1 MGSATTRESE
11 VAVQREFTQEVD
23 GGGFMWREPRNSIR
37 LAFDPGGEVEL
48 RGGEINSHTPV
59 LKEYLDIY
67 MAQDPQVSEIIRE
80 LLDQPPT
87 HVVLSGHDYSHWMP
101 TTPLPVT
108 GAYEPIPPAAAKHN
122 YTCWLS
128 ATNNTCPLLYE
139 EATTDI
145 LPPESQQLPLKSLP
159 EGSLRP
165 ERDAL
170 ISKQAAAI
178 STLIS
183 RTPAYWKHA
192 NPSRYEELTTIF
204 GEAFHLASKEFGVEE
219 ATAIGNGYR
228 VPTSYMTR
236 DLHHLV
242 SCGGNLRTMA
252 SEVFRTHSPHRLSL
266 PRIVASLDRVGL
278 HGASPRSRLTEE
290 TSLDL
295 IRLTRLAECGIP
307 IPRYP
312 TFQANQTPPR
322 HNPTYR
328 AVHEA
333 LNSTLVQLWESCLVF
348 FIPTSCLVA
357 LRTCH
362 FTPISWTV
370 KTGKLAG
377 RYLFD
382 ARSKS
387 AGTPLNCY
395 DANHLEDL
403 RKEWG
408 TLTLPTI
415 HTLVNQ
421 ILKFEDDQRTQL
433 GPLFDPRTVTLLKG
447 DLSKAFT
454 LLSFSADSVELT
466 ASELYQPTWDPLTPE
481 QARLMDDLL
490 RSLRDQ
496 FGIQE
501 TTPPAHSSW
510 SMVYHTGSFGLRIL
524 PFMFGVVSR
533 FLLFL
538 LAVALWGYAAA
549 YVDDFLIVTLSSYLA
564 HDQAVLCEV
573 ISLLLGPN
581 AVEWAKFHAGRKN
594 EWVGWEID
602 LDTRLVSLGR
612 RNLLKVLYGFFSFD
626 VNTHIQGRH
635 LLKLASWASRY
646 TTVMQMLTPFTNLLY
661 AQTNGLRNL
670 DSYVRLTVPTQIAIW
685 IWRATLLELI
695 LKPAS
700 FCRPLDSF
708 RTEDPHYLIEY
719 DSSLEGTGLLIEPL
733 PSSVLVNPLTSTLCG
748 QSRFPFSCSGD
759 SSYQNTAELI
769 PVALGCLELARRGI
783 KHARIALRGDSRTS
797 LAWSLAGNFTGGLC
811 CRTSIVLTQLAV
823 HFDLSIVSTEHIPG
837 DENHTCDALSRFY
850 TSPEILGY
858 TIEHTIPSS
867 DTSLTAE
874 LLKLCDPTLSSPF
887 SSHDTFSV
895 FWGEV
900 REFILRIDPPPLS
913 PDR

>member
-1 MGSATTRESE
+1 
-11 VAVQREFTQEVD
+11 
-23 GGGFMWREPRNSIR
+23 
-37 LAFDPGGEVEL
+37 
-48 RGGEINSHTPV
+48 
-59 LKEYLDIY
+59 
-67 MAQDPQVSEIIRE
+67 
-80 LLDQPPT
+80 LLLND
-87 HVVLSGHDYSHWMP
+87 S
-101 TTPLPVT
+101 
-108 GAYEPIPPAAAKHN
+108 
-122 YTCWLS
+122 
-128 ATNNTCPLLYE
+128 NNTCPLLYE
-139 EATTDI
+139 EATTDT

-170 ISKQAAAI
+170 ISNQAAAV

-183 RTPAYWKHA
+183 RTPVFWNHS

-252 SEVFRTHSPHRLSL
+252 SEVFRTHSPHRLSI
-266 PRIVASLDRVGL
+266 PRIRASLDRVGL
-278 HGASPRSRLTEE
+278 HGATPRSRLTEE
-290 TSLDL
+290 ASLDL
-295 IRLTRLAECGIP
+295 IRLTRLAERGIP

-312 TFQANQTPPR
+312 TFRANQTPPR

-333 LNSTLVQLWESCLVF
+333 LNATLVQLWESCLVF
-348 FIPTSCLVA
+348 FLPTSCLVA
-357 LRTCH
+357 LKTCH

-395 DANHLEDL
+395 DDNHLDEL
-403 RKEWG
+403 RQEWG

-415 HTLVNQ
+415 HTLANQ
-421 ILKFEDDQRTQL
+421 ILRFEDDQRAEL
-433 GPLFDPRTVTLLKG
+433 GLLFNPCSVTLLKG

-501 TTPPAHSSW
+501 SAPPAHSSW

-549 YVDDFLIVTLSSYLA
+549 YVDDFLIVTLSSHLA

-646 TTVMQMLTPFTNLLY
+646 TTVLQMLTPFTNLLY

-670 DSYVRLTVPTQIAIW
+670 DSYVRLTEPTQIAIW

-695 LKPAS
+695 LKPTS

-733 PSSVLVNPLTSTLCG
+733 PPCGVVGSLPPTLCG

-759 SSYQNTAELI
+759 SSFQNTAELI
-769 PVALGCLELARRGI
+769 PVAIGCLELARRGI
-783 KHARIALRGDSRTS
+783 KHARLALRGDSRTS

-823 HFDLSIVSTEHIPG
+823 HFDLSIVSAEHIPG
-837 DENHTCDALSRFY
+837 DENHTCDALSRFR

-858 TIEHTIPSS
+858 SIENTVPSG

-874 LLKLCDPTLSSPF
+874 LLRLCDPTLASPF
-887 SSHDTFSV
+887 SSHDTFSA

-900 REFILRIDPPPLS
+900 REFLRRIDPPTPPP